1 MRIFN
6 YNPAILNLVR
16 YYESI
21 MNSDT
26 VDGIFF
32 NVLLDPDLT
41 LKVYLPD
48 LNQRIDL
55 FVVLDKFRNSNKTIM
70 LNILLA
76 YQLLND
82 QSAKNIANFNN
93 IFVQKLLALISRY
106 PNTFYLAS
114 ISTSTTFFLQ
124 SNPNL
129 YRKGTIVT
137 RADLGFVDV
146 DFYVFSEYFI
156 NIEFI
161 KELLDRGKD
170 IFVFPDSS
178 GLLNQLPPDMRNR
191 LNYIITTPPI
201 ATPNLNIQQE

>member
-6 YNPAILNLVR
+6 YNPGILDLDR

-21 MNSDT
+21 INSKT
-26 VDGIFF
+26 VDGVFF
-32 NVLLDPDLT
+32 NVLLDPDLN
-41 LKVYLPD
+41 LKVYLPE
-48 LNQRIDL
+48 LNERIDL
-55 FVVLDKFRNSNKTIM
+55 TVVLDKFRNSNKTIM

-82 QSAKNIANFNN
+82 QTAKNIANFNN
-93 IFVQKLLALISRY
+93 IFVQKLIALLSRY

-114 ISTSTTFFLQ
+114 ISTSTTFYLQ
-124 SNPNL
+124 SNPNP

-156 NIEFI
+156 NIEFMR
-161 KELLDRGKD
+161 ELLDRRKE
-170 IFVFPDSS
+170 IFIFPDSS
-178 GLLNQLPPDMRNR
+178 GLINQLPQEMKDRI
-191 LNYIITTPPI
+191 NYIITTPPVD
-201 ATPNLNIQQE
+201 TQNLNTQ

>member
-6 YNPAILNLVR
+6 YNPGILDLDR

-21 MNSDT
+21 MNSKT
-26 VDGIFF
+26 VDGVFF
-32 NVLLDPDLT
+32 NVLLDTDLN
-41 LKVYLPD
+41 LKVYLPE
-48 LNQRIDL
+48 LNERIDL
-55 FVVLDKFRNSNKTIM
+55 IVVLDKFRNSNKTIM

-82 QSAKNIANFNN
+82 QTAQNIANFNN
-93 IFVQKLLALISRY
+93 IFVQKLLTLLTRY
-106 PNTFYLAS
+106 PNTLYIAS

-124 SNPNL
+124 QNPSPH
-129 YRKGTIVT
+129 KIGTIVT

-161 KELLDRGKD
+161 NELLTRNKEV
-170 IFVFPDSS
+170 FVFPDSS
-178 GLLNQLPPDMRNR
+178 GLINQLPQDMRNQ

-201 ATPNLNIQQE
+201 DTPNLNI